1 MIYRRTHRY
10 NARKLAILSAMVK
23 AGRPMSYGEVAVAV
37 GIFPIRQ
44 VARDL
49 QRYVSFGIVQ
59 RRKTGQ
65 RSSYSYSLTQKGTE
79 RTAWLKRTVK

>member
-10 NARKLAILSAMVK
+10 NARKLAILSAMAK
-23 AGRPMSYGEVAVAV
+23 ADRPVSYREVAIAV

-59 RRKTGQ
+59 RRKMGR
-65 RSSYSYSLTQKGTE
+65 RSAYSYSLTQKGKE